1 MSQTFSQL
9 QNYILTRLKNA
20 KALRYSE
27 IQLKGIP
34 NDLFN
39 YHLQFLVKKGY
50 IEKKNG
56 GYTLSPIGVKHI
68 ADAYPLNNEDRHLA
82 SLFKIN
88 VITIVSRIKN
98 GKLEIL
104 TQIRKVHPSYGKVG
118 VMGGVVRKGELVEHA
133 ASRKFKEETGLEAQ
147 FKILGMERRMLYV
160 QDKLFSDV
168 MFPIAYSNKCSG
180 ELIADTAFG
189 HNQWQSI
196 NQAIKNEST
205 DFDHIKKIV
214 HVLKAV
220 KKGTVK
226 KLPFFY
232 SEDIQR
238 GEFKSEK

>member
-1 MSQTFSQL
+1 MPQSFSQL

-39 YHLQFLVKKGY
+39 YHLQFLVKKGF
-50 IEKKNG
+50 IEKAEE
-56 GYTLSPIGVKHI
+56 GYALSSIGVKHI
-68 ADAYPLNNEDRHLA
+68 ADAYPLNDKDKLIA

-88 VITIVSRIKN
+88 VITIASRVRN
-98 GKLEIL
+98 GKIEIL

-118 VMGGVVRKGELVEHA
+118 VMGGVVRKGELMEHA
-133 ASRKFKEETGLEAQ
+133 ASRKFKEETGLEAT
-147 FKILGMERRMLYV
+147 FNILGMERRMLYV

-168 MFPIAYSNKCSG
+168 MFPIAYTDTCSG
-180 ELIADTAFG
+180 ELIADTAYG
-189 HNQWQSI
+189 HNEWAPLS
-196 NQAIKNEST
+196 QAIKNEST
-205 DFDHIKKIV
+205 EFDHIKKIV
-214 HVLKAV
+214 HVLKAI

-232 SEDIQR
+232 SEDIQK
-238 GEFKSEK
+238 GESI